1 MDQFCGEVEQF
12 VEEVV
17 PGQTTQDD
25 QRRVAV
31 RSKPTETKGPLGFQ
45 VRQNKRK
52 VLYVRSEK

>member
-1 MDQFCGEVEQF
+1 MDQFRGEVEQF

-45 VRQNKRK
+45 VCQNKRK